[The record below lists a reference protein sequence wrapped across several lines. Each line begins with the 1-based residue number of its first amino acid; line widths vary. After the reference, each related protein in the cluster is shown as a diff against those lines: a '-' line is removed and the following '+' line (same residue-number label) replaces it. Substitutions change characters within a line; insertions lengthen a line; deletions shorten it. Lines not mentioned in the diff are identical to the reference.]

1 MFDEIESNRPPITE
15 KSASEIY
22 QKITAYFPF
31 IRHAAKERF
40 INLLAV
46 SVTRIKQGHVISEV
60 PDSVRKFYNPFMAKG
75 AFEEKLLLPF
85 FEANFLFSK
94 DLTKDE
100 LLYLYYMFTIGQSY
114 PIDSMQK
121 IQLQSPMF
129 LSDYRRLIDDWI
141 SLVES
146 QLKFQFGENEKK
158 YLFVNATYVFSFLL
172 SFGLS
177 NQIDSFGDYLSVSE
191 MEEEYHYLFAVLD
204 DIAPKVKTDNPEW
217 TEALKSNSFK
227 YYTSQLLYYI
237 LMDYDIP
244 IRVAIESKGRGIE
257 EALQKQKLVRLSPRP
272 IIMVRIN
279 EEPDVIISDYAIDL
293 SKYFS
298 SDVPYLF
305 QWSEKQY
312 LPDWVR
318 VITFINEVRERKYAR
333 LLPKNVEEEQTSE
346 HRR

>member
-1 MFDEIESNRPPITE
+1 
-15 KSASEIY
+15 
-22 QKITAYFPF
+22 
-31 IRHAAKERF
+31 
-40 INLLAV
+40 
-46 SVTRIKQGHVISEV
+46 
-60 PDSVRKFYNPFMAKG
+60 
-75 AFEEKLLLPF
+75 
-85 FEANFLFSK
+85 
-94 DLTKDE
+94 
-100 LLYLYYMFTIGQSY
+100 
-114 PIDSMQK
+114 MQK

>member
-1 MFDEIESNRPPITE
+1 MSRRTVQRQIAAFGPILDRYKIGLNLKKNDHLEGEEYRIRYFFHSFYWHVFDEIESNRPPITE

-158 YLFVNATYVFSFLL
+158 YLFVSAFF
-172 SFGLS
+172 
-177 NQIDSFGDYLSVSE
+177 
-191 MEEEYHYLFAVLD
+191 
-204 DIAPKVKTDNPEW
+204 W
-217 TEALKSNSFK
+217 T
-227 YYTSQLLYYI
+227 
-237 LMDYDIP
+237 
-244 IRVAIESKGRGIE
+244 
-257 EALQKQKLVRLSPRP
+257 
-272 IIMVRIN
+272 
-279 EEPDVIISDYAIDL
+279 
-293 SKYFS
+293 
-298 SDVPYLF
+298 
-305 QWSEKQY
+305 
-312 LPDWVR
+312 
-318 VITFINEVRERKYAR
+318 
-333 LLPKNVEEEQTSE
+333 
-346 HRR
+346 

>member
-1 MFDEIESNRPPITE
+1 
-15 KSASEIY
+15 
-22 QKITAYFPF
+22 
-31 IRHAAKERF
+31 
-40 INLLAV
+40 
-46 SVTRIKQGHVISEV
+46 
-60 PDSVRKFYNPFMAKG
+60 MAKG

-85 FEANFLFSK
+85 FEANFLFAK
-94 DLTKDE
+94 DLTKEE
-100 LLYLYYMFTIGQSY
+100 LLYIYYMFTIGQSY
-114 PIDSMQK
+114 PIDSMQT

-141 SLVES
+141 SLVEK
-146 QLKFQFGENEKK
+146 QLKFEFGQNEKK
-158 YLFVNATYVFSFLL
+158 YLLVNSTYVFSFLL

-191 MEEEYHYLFAVLD
+191 MEEQYQYLFAVLD
-204 DIAPKVKTDNPEW
+204 EIAPKVKTDNPEW
-217 TEALKSNSFK
+217 TEALRSNSFK

-272 IIMVRIN
+272 IITVRIN

-298 SDVPYLF
+298 SNVPHLF
-305 QWSEKQY
+305 QWSERQY
-312 LPDWVR
+312 LSDWIR
-318 VITFINEVRERKYAR
+318 VVNFINDVRDQKYAQ
-333 LLPKNVEEEQTSE
+333 LLPKNVETEQSNKSE
-346 HRR
+346 Q